1 MADTGDFVAGLVIG
15 GLLGFLVGV
24 MAAPAPGSETRV
36 IIADKTQAAVKGT
49 RENVEEVSGVV
60 KESVA
65 KVVDLVKDKLP
76 ECSCSGCDDI
86 PIDNGAEPV

>member
-24 MAAPAPGSETRV
+24 LAAPAPGSETRV

-49 RENVEEVSGVV
+49 RESVEELSGVV
-60 KESVA
+60 KEGVT
-65 KVVDLVKDKLP
+65 KVVEMVKDLLP
-76 ECSCSGCDDI
+76 ECSCGSCEEV
-86 PIDNGAEPV
+86 PIDDGAEPA